1 MKWTMHKTVQEGD
14 AQKLTKLMILMTLL
28 QFVSLDNISDVQ
40 GFPTST
46 YTQKGRHHYLY
57 KNQVRPGVR
66 PSH

>member
-1 MKWTMHKTVQEGD
+1 MHKTVQEGD
-14 AQKLTKLMILMTLL
+14 AQKLTNLLILMTLL
-28 QFVSLDNISDVQ
+28 QFVSLDNISDAQ

-46 YTQKGRHHYLY
+46 YTQKGRRHYLY